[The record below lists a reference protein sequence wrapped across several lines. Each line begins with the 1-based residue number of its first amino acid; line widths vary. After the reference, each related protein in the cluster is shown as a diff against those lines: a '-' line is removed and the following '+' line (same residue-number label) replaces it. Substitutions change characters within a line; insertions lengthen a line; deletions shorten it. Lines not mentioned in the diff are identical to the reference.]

1 MDPYHSST
9 DTATLRPEIAASW
22 RRSTL
27 AGLDHATTIETTI
40 SDVDA
45 SSRIMQAAAPVLKE
59 LSQQFVGFEVGAL
72 LADRSATLVAGCFG
86 TASLQRETERL
97 GALPGVTFSEDRSG
111 TNAIATPFETRV
123 GLFVRQDEHFLSSM
137 RQYFCYGIPILHPL
151 TQRVEA
157 VIDVMTP
164 ASTNPALM
172 KLVMDRAARDIRQQ
186 LIETYDVNVM
196 ALFAAFNALRRNS
209 ADAVVMI
216 SEDIVLNNRHS
227 VDILAPEDYVTLR
240 AIALERPGFS
250 GTIDLSLSSGECA
263 SVRITDM
270 GDPPAMVFQLKRF
283 GLTKPVVPRGA
294 LAAIPRSELDR
305 DIADVRATSGH
316 VFVVGEPGSGR
327 SRAAHQI
334 VDGGEVALVDGCE
347 LVRTGEAEW
356 LASLD
361 TALAANPDF
370 LVVDNVDLLSKPI
383 SSYLA
388 RILHS
393 RDQQRAVLASTL
405 DTDSAADLRYLESLC
420 TSTVHI
426 PPLRDRGPELN
437 TLISAIVRDV
447 LRVPEV
453 RVTLSAV
460 EALSNHNWP
469 GNVAELVRVL
479 GEAVAKRSA
488 GDITVNDL
496 PAQFRA
502 VKRHRSLSGLQRA
515 ERDAIEAALKACRGN
530 KVHAAT
536 QLGISRS
543 TLYARIREYGLR
555 SG

>member
-1 MDPYHSST
+1 VDPYHSST

-305 DIADVRATSGH
+305 GWRRGRACRRMRARQNRGSRVAGFTRYCPCRQPRLSGCRQRRSVIQADLVLPGPHPPLSRPAAGGPGFYLGHGFGRGPAVSGESVH
-316 VFVVGEPGSGR
+316 IDCAHPTAAR
-327 SRAAHQI
+327 SRA
-334 VDGGEVALVDGCE
+334 
-347 LVRTGEAEW
+347 RTEH
-356 LASLD
+356 
-361 TALAANPDF
+361 PD
-370 LVVDNVDLLSKPI
+370 
-383 SSYLA
+383 
-388 RILHS
+388 
-393 RDQQRAVLASTL
+393 Q
-405 DTDSAADLRYLESLC
+405 
-420 TSTVHI
+420 
-426 PPLRDRGPELN
+426 
-437 TLISAIVRDV
+437 
-447 LRVPEV
+447 
-453 RVTLSAV
+453 
-460 EALSNHNWP
+460 
-469 GNVAELVRVL
+469 
-479 GEAVAKRSA
+479 
-488 GDITVNDL
+488 
-496 PAQFRA
+496 
-502 VKRHRSLSGLQRA
+502 RHRA
-515 ERDAIEAALKACRGN
+515 
-530 KVHAAT
+530 
-536 QLGISRS
+536 
-543 TLYARIREYGLR
+543 
-555 SG
+555 